1 MTGSDARMQAVL
13 DGYAKFLREKD
24 WALPK
29 HQPCL
34 VRWVRES
41 RAISPGSILLHVV
54 SLVMVLL
61 P

>member
-1 MTGSDARMQAVL
+1 MTGSAVRMRAVL
-13 DGYAKFLREKD
+13 EGYAKFLREKD
-24 WALPK
+24 LALPK
-29 HQPCL
+29 HQPYL

-41 RAISPGSILLHVV
+41 RAISPGSIPLHVV